1 VDCFQGRSEES
12 VAMICAGD
20 LTFLE
25 GIECWLLDMDGT
37 LYLGEEL
44 IPGARDFIH
53 KLRDREKKF
62 LFLTNNSSKGVMDYV
77 NKLHQLGFGF
87 VGEEHVFTSGKATI
101 LYLHKNFAGKEVYL
115 LGTPALESEFSIEG
129 IKISSEPEV
138 IVVGFDRTLTYAK
151 MIEVCDLVRS
161 GLPYIATHPD
171 LNCPVEGGFIPDI
184 GAIMAFIKASTG
196 RDPDVVVGK
205 PNKPMIEMIADRIG
219 VPTEKMVMVGDRL
232 YTDIAMGQHGLK
244 TILTLSGET
253 KMEDISRSSFSPDL
267 VIDSVKDLLP

>member
-1 VDCFQGRSEES
+1 
-12 VAMICAGD
+12 MIRAGD
-20 LTFLE
+20 LTFLKDT
-25 GIECWLLDMDGT
+25 ECWLLDMDGT

-44 IPGARDFIH
+44 IPGAREFIH
-53 KLRDREKKF
+53 KLRDQEKKF

-77 NKLHQLGFGF
+77 QKLHELGFSF
-87 VGEEHVFTSGKATI
+87 VDEEHVFTSGKATI
-101 LYLHKNFAGKEVYL
+101 LYLHKNFAGKKVYL
-115 LGTPALESEFSIEG
+115 LGTPALESEFSTEG
-129 IKISSEPEV
+129 IQTSSEPEV

-151 MIEVCDLVRS
+151 MSKVCDLVRS

-184 GAIMAFIKASTG
+184 GAIMAFIKTSTG

-205 PNKPMIEMIADRIG
+205 PNKPMVEMIADRIG

-253 KMEDISRSSFSPDL
+253 KMEDITGSSFSPDL
-267 VIDSVKDLLP
+267 VIDSVKDLFP